1 MTERTPNT
9 ALAALIREAGWSN
22 GEVARAVNRVGTEY
36 GLRLR
41 YDDSAVWHWLA
52 GSMPRQRVRPAVL
65 EAFARRLHRPVV
77 PREAGFGAT
86 GKASGEIVETS
97 ADTGAGTDMATSL
110 IDLGSADMDP
120 SRRSILGAA
129 GVFSAAL
136 ALNVPAYAEAADRLE
151 TVGRDPHTRIGHGE
165 VDAVAAMTEKISEL
179 DDRFGGRTA
188 RPLAAAFLVNTV
200 APHLKADAPEDV
212 RRAMLSAAA
221 DHLYLTGYMAMDERR
236 DGLAQSYYLKALE
249 LAREA
254 HDHLTYCTTL
264 RGMSVMAVDL
274 GHSRVS
280 LRLAESA
287 SAASPQAG
295 PRMVAFLAGQQA
307 HAAARTGD
315 RRIALAKI
323 GEAERAME
331 RAESQAKAF
340 GSYDPSSLAYHVAQV
355 RYELGDKAAAIDLLE
370 ESDRLR
376 HSVYRRGRV
385 RHLGLLAE
393 RKLEVGRLEEACGHW
408 RLMLE
413 EYPHVQSG
421 RCDDR
426 FTSMLAALA
435 PYRRNPRAR
444 DLYDRA
450 RATRTTARA

>member
-1 MTERTPNT
+1 MVTGCTP
-9 ALAALIREAGWSN
+9 S
-22 GEVARAVNRVGTEY
+22 
-36 GLRLR
+36 
-41 YDDSAVWHWLA
+41 
-52 GSMPRQRVRPAVL
+52 
-65 EAFARRLHRPVV
+65 
-77 PREAGFGAT
+77 
-86 GKASGEIVETS
+86 
-97 ADTGAGTDMATSL
+97 
-110 IDLGSADMDP
+110 DP
-120 SRRSILGAA
+120 SRRSILGAV
-129 GVFSAAL
+129 GVFSAAV
-136 ALNVPAYAEAADRLE
+136 AMNVPAYAEAADRIE
-151 TVGRDPHTRIGHGE
+151 TVKRDPHTRIGQGE
-165 VDAVAAMTEKISEL
+165 VDALAAMTEKISDL
-179 DDRFGGRTA
+179 DDQFGGRTA
-188 RPLAAAFLVNTV
+188 RPLAAAFLVNTI

-249 LAREA
+249 LAQEA
-254 HDHLTYCTTL
+254 RDHLTYCTTL

-287 SAASPQAG
+287 SAAAPQAG

-307 HAAARTGD
+307 HAAARNGD
-315 RRIALAKI
+315 RGTALAKI

-331 RAESQAKAF
+331 RAESKAKAF

-355 RYELGDKAAAIDLLE
+355 RYELGDKEAAIDLLE

-408 RLMLE
+408 RQMLD

-426 FTSMLAALA
+426 FKSMLVALS
-435 PYRRNPRAR
+435 PFRRHPHAR
-444 DLYDRA
+444 DLYDRG
-450 RATRTTARA
+450 RATRANAPARRRAGGTSV